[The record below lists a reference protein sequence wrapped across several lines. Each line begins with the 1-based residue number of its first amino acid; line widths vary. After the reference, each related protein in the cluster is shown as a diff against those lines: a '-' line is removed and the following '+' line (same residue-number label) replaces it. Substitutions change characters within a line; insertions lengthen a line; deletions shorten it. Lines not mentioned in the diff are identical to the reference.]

1 MAKYSPQEI
10 ENRKYFSEKLNYLI
24 TIYHKKKIDL
34 HRDLDIPKSTITGY
48 VNGTS
53 LPTPGNVQKIADYFN
68 ISKSE
73 LDLRFKEEYKEE
85 PQKPKGIKIPVLGEV
100 AAGVPISAIEDVLD
114 YEEITPEM
122 AKTGEFFG
130 LKIKGRSME
139 PRILAGD
146 IVIVKQQSDV
156 DSGDIAIVL
165 VNGDS
170 ATCKKIQ
177 KKDNGIMLIPLNPD
191 YEPDFYTFEEIL
203 EKPVTIIGKV
213 VELRGKF

>member
-1 MAKYSPQEI
+1 MSNLGNKETMAKNIKYYMQKKGLNATDFANTLGFKYTTVLDWLKAKTYPRIDKIEI
-10 ENRKYFSEKLNYLI
+10 M
-24 TIYHKKKIDL
+24 
-34 HRDLDIPKSTITGY
+34 
-48 VNGTS
+48 
-53 LPTPGNVQKIADYFN
+53 ADYFG
-68 ISKSE
+68 ISKS
-73 LDLRFKEEYKEE
+73 DLVEQQSQE
-85 PQKPKGIKIPVLGEV
+85 PQKTKGIKIPVLGEV
-100 AAGVPISAIEDVLD
+100 AAGLPISAIEDILD

-191 YEPDFYTFEEIL
+191 YETDFYTIDEIL

>member
-1 MAKYSPQEI
+1 MENKHINEIFRQNFTKY
-10 ENRKYFSEKLNYLI
+10 LNNSKKTQKELADYLGVSTSMI
-24 TIYHKKKIDL
+24 SMYKTGTNVPRMGRID
-34 HRDLDIPKSTITGY
+34 
-48 VNGTS
+48 
-53 LPTPGNVQKIADYFN
+53 KIARFFN
-68 ISKSE
+68 IDRM
-73 LDLRFKEEYKEE
+73 DLIGRTTKPEQE

-100 AAGVPISAIEDVLD
+100 AAGVPISAIEDILD
-114 YEEITPEM
+114 YEEISPEM
-122 AKTGEFFG
+122 ARTGEFFA
-130 LKIKGRSME
+130 LQIKGRSME

-177 KKDNGIMLIPLNPD
+177 KKDNGIMLIPLNSD
-191 YEPDFYTFEEIL
+191 YPTDFYTIDEIL